1 MSPALILS
9 LASIFELAGG
19 VLIALVVLGVHS
31 RIIKEHKIDY
41 LVLKTMKKERAYV
54 YIGLMFLSLSFVLEV
69 SIRLVYG
76 VSI

>member
-31 RIIKEHKIDY
+31 RIIKEHKIDD

-54 YIGLMFLSLSFVLEV
+54 YIGLMLLSLSFVLEV
-69 SIRLVYG
+69 SVRLVYG

>member
-1 MSPALILS
+1 MSPALLLII
-9 LASIFELAGG
+9 ASISEFVGG

-31 RIIKEHKIDY
+31 RIIKEHKIDG

-54 YIGLMFLSLSFVLEV
+54 FIGLFFLFLSFVLEV
-69 SIRLVYG
+69 SVRLVYG